1 MDRDQQVHMVFSW
14 EEDRKIVLR
23 FWSLVFSI
31 LAMLMLFSTIDG
43 RMAYVQGSYTGYIDF
58 WTDCKRHKCVSLG
71 QVTVFIHMSQGFMIL
86 ALALCIFLLPCMG
99 LSFWSAF
106 HRLNKIDTVFS
117 FLNLSIGL
125 LILLSLTFFIVN
137 CKALEP
143 KLQLSYQEA
152 FYLCWCACALMLYA
166 GAISYLNQAGMW
178 STERSATEWRIDYR
192 RWTLQRA
199 SLHGSQ
205 LKGSY
210 ENRGYTEKRPDPS
223 DTQGKPEDPPKE
235 NTLTPPDA
243 DQ

>member
-1 MDRDQQVHMVFSW
+1 MGGAQRRELSLGGGATSAVHMVFSW

-117 FLNLSIGL
+117 FLNLSIG
-125 LILLSLTFFIVN
+125 
-137 CKALEP
+137 
-143 KLQLSYQEA
+143 
-152 FYLCWCACALMLYA
+152 
-166 GAISYLNQAGMW
+166 AISYLNQAGMW